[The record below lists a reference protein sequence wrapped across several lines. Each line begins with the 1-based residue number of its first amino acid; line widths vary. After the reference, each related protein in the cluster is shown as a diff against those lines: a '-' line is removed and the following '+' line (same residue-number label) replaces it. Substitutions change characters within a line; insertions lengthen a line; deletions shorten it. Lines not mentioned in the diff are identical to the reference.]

1 VTVVLV
7 DIRPAP
13 AAVGQAELVRDARE
27 HRPDGP
33 LDVCVVC
40 DRHWPCPRYFT
51 ARYALIRAG
60 IPPAVWVRPA

>member
-1 VTVVLV
+1 VTVILV
-7 DIRPAP
+7 DIQPMPVDGRA
-13 AAVGQAELVRDARE
+13 GLVRDARE

-33 LDVCVVC
+33 LDECVVC